1 MLLFA
6 FGEPQVKGRD
16 DLAVDLHSTVIGS
29 HRYADS
35 GGREAAQV
43 VFEPSDL
50 RSGRRAALTD
60 GVLNAPDKGRE
71 ALSNIDLRGACLE
84 CLGVRVRQDQ
94 SRLGA
99 EGETKRNP
107 CSGLGV
113 FGSSDL
119 NGQGNGPLLPIPN
132 ANVRPRISVRQGSL
146 AQHRVLVG
154 DLLWGI

>member
-1 MLLFA
+1 LFA

-84 CLGVRVRQDQ
+84 CLGVQVRQDQ
-94 SRLGA
+94 SRLG
-99 EGETKRNP
+99 
-107 CSGLGV
+107 GLRRRPYQNLGPDV
-113 FGSSDL
+113 RVWERMIGSSSK
-119 NGQGNGPLLPIPN
+119 PTPPIT
-132 ANVRPRISVRQGSL
+132 RTQSMTYWIR
-146 AQHRVLVG
+146 
-154 DLLWGI
+154 